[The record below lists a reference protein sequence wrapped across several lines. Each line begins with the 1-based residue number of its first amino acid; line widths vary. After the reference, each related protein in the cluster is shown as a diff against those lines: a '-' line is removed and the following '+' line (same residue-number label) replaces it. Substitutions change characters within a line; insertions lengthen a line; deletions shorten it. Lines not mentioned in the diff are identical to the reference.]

1 MADNFSF
8 AVVYG
13 TDGPGHEGYHNPEI
27 IEGII
32 DILSKSP
39 CGIIRTTINE
49 SKSSMGDFYAS
60 VPVAPS
66 GARNRRFNQMVT
78 MEAELS

>member
-39 CGIIRTTINE
+39 CGIVRTTINE
-49 SKSSMGDFYAS
+49 SKTSMGIFAH
-60 VPVAPS
+60 PFRLPRQGRGT
-66 GARNRRFNQMVT
+66 GA
-78 MEAELS
+78 